1 MWVMG
6 LSGEVI
12 ALPFHSS
19 VGQHAL
25 LLQSWASAMFLWL
38 YFSYLCVLHSTELA

>member
-12 ALPFHSS
+12 ALPFHPS

-25 LLQSWASAMFLWL
+25 LLQTWASAIFLWL
-38 YFSYLCVLHSTELA
+38 YFSYFFVLHCTELA